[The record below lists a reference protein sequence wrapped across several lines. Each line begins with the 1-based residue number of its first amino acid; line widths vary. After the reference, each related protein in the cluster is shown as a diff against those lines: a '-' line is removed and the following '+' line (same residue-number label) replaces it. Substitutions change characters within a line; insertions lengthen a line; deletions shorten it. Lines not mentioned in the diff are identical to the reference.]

1 MCTAAVYKTDDMYF
15 GRTLDYE
22 SSYGE
27 ETAVMPRRFE
37 LRFSD
42 GSASAEHFAM
52 IGTAHI
58 AGGYPLYYDAV
69 NEKGLGMAGLNFVGN
84 AKYAKPAAG
93 TKNVAQYE
101 FIPFILSSCE
111 SVEQARQVIA
121 QINLTDTPFSPQMP
135 AAQLH
140 WIIADKQQTIV
151 VESTEEGVQVYDD
164 PADVLTNN
172 PPFPAQMFRLN
183 DFMHLSPKQP
193 RNCFSDKLALEH
205 YSRGMGA
212 LGLPGDLSSQ
222 SRFVRAAFVL
232 ANSVSGG
239 GEAENVSQF
248 FHILG
253 AVDQQRGCCE
263 VAEGEYEITIY
274 TSCCNAD
281 KGIYYY
287 TTYGN
292 SAVTAVDMHRE
303 DLDSGELAAYPMLT
317 EMAVNFQ
324 N

>member
-222 SRFVRAAFVL
+222 SRFVRAAYVL

-239 GEAENVSQF
+239 GETQNVSQF

>member
-1 MCTAAVYKTDDMYF
+1 M
-15 GRTLDYE
+15 
-22 SSYGE
+22 
-27 ETAVMPRRFE
+27 
-37 LRFSD
+37 
-42 GSASAEHFAM
+42 
-52 IGTAHI
+52 
-58 AGGYPLYYDAV
+58 
-69 NEKGLGMAGLNFVGN
+69 
-84 AKYAKPAAG
+84 
-93 TKNVAQYE
+93 
-101 FIPFILSSCE
+101 
-111 SVEQARQVIA
+111 
-121 QINLTDTPFSPQMP
+121 
-135 AAQLH
+135 
-140 WIIADKQQTIV
+140 
-151 VESTEEGVQVYDD
+151 ESTAEGVQVYDD
-164 PADVLTNN
+164 PAGVLTNN

-193 RNCFSDKLALEH
+193 RNCFSDKLKLSH

-222 SRFVRAAFVL
+222 SRFVRAAYVL

-263 VAEGEYEITIY
+263 VSEGEYEITIY